1 MKKLL
6 IIFSFVFIAAY
17 GANAK
22 EQVSVP
28 GVEKNSK
35 EAAEFLKAVKG
46 KAIVPLRSIRGL
58 LAGYFKDNGDI
69 ASRYHE
75 PVLQGDLIFI
85 GMYNNYAVYSRKMR
99 EGKKLVDAYTLITLS
114 EDKKLFR
121 VYLESN
127 DYISEIYKWR
137 VAGSDWKNY
146 PKMEISDIWLGEREY
161 NKDDYVY
168 KITDDE
174 YDKNDFKN

>member
-1 MKKLL
+1 
-6 IIFSFVFIAAY
+6 
-17 GANAK
+17 
-22 EQVSVP
+22 
-28 GVEKNSK
+28 
-35 EAAEFLKAVKG
+35 
-46 KAIVPLRSIRGL
+46 
-58 LAGYFKDNGDI
+58 
-69 ASRYHE
+69 
-75 PVLQGDLIFI
+75 
-85 GMYNNYAVYSRKMR
+85 MR
-99 EGKKLVDAYTLITLS
+99 EWKKLVDAYTLITLS

-137 VAGSDWKNY
+137 VAGSDWKNF
-146 PKMEISDIWLGEREY
+146 PKMEISDIGLGERQY

>member
-46 KAIVPLRSIRGL
+46 KAIVPLRSIRGFL
-58 LAGYFKDNGDI
+58 LGI
-69 ASRYHE
+69 
-75 PVLQGDLIFI
+75 
-85 GMYNNYAVYSRKMR
+85 
-99 EGKKLVDAYTLITLS
+99 LS
-114 EDKKLFR
+114 
-121 VYLESN
+121 
-127 DYISEIYKWR
+127 I
-137 VAGSDWKNY
+137 
-146 PKMEISDIWLGEREY
+146 MEI
-161 NKDDYVY
+161 
-168 KITDDE
+168 
-174 YDKNDFKN
+174 